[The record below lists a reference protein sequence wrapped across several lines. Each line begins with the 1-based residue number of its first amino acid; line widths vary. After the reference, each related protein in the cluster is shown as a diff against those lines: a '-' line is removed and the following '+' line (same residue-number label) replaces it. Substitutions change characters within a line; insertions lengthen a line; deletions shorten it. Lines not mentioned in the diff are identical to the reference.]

1 MYKKKEIIIIVI
13 IILITIFLAFL
24 PKIINNKKENIDI
37 DNNNYIE
44 VEVTGELKVS
54 SIKIIV
60 PKGVS
65 YLYIISRIQIYLN
78 EYSIIDDIDTRY
90 FIDTKIKIESYDF
103 KENIDSNIDKIN
115 INEADLKDLVTLPGI
130 GKKRAEAIISYREK
144 DKIKSFD
151 ELKKIIGVSDEI
163 ITNIKEKAIL

>member
-54 SIKIIV
+54 SVKIIV
-60 PKGVS
+60 PKGAS

-90 FIDTKIKIESYDF
+90 FI
-103 KENIDSNIDKIN
+103 
-115 INEADLKDLVTLPGI
+115 
-130 GKKRAEAIISYREK
+130 
-144 DKIKSFD
+144 
-151 ELKKIIGVSDEI
+151 
-163 ITNIKEKAIL
+163 